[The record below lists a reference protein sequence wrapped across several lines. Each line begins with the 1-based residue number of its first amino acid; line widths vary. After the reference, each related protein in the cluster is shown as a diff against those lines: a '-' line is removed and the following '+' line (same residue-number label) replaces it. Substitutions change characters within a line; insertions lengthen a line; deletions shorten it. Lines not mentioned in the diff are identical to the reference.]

1 MATTLLPRSRDA
13 YSSEGVSLGVSASS
27 DVGRLPSVARKR
39 PAQKRATR
47 ARAPAPAKKTSGT
60 RVVLAFGIAIAVAVA
75 LIAVAVLT
83 RNDEEESSPN
93 PTAATIDFTGI
104 PQDGAF
110 LGAPDTGVTL
120 IEYADLQC
128 PACRAYSES
137 ILPGVVEQYVRPG
150 EVRAEWRG
158 LAFIGDDSQKALR
171 FVQAAGLQDRLWNL
185 QDALYRN
192 QGGENSG
199 WVTDDL
205 IRELAAEIP
214 GLDVDQLFTDAES
227 PEVASRIANDAAT
240 AGTNEVTGT
249 PTLLIQIGDEE
260 PYKIDATDVAAALDD
275 ALGR

>member
-1 MATTLLPRSRDA
+1 M
-13 YSSEGVSLGVSASS
+13 
-27 DVGRLPSVARKR
+27 
-39 PAQKRATR
+39 
-47 ARAPAPAKKTSGT
+47 
-60 RVVLAFGIAIAVAVA
+60 LAFGIAIAVAVA

-83 RNDEEESSPN
+83 RNGEDESTPN
-93 PTAATIDFTGI
+93 PTAPAIDFTGI

-110 LGAPDTGVTL
+110 LGAPNTRVTL

-150 EVRAEWRG
+150 DVRAEWRG
-158 LAFIGDDSQKALR
+158 LAFLGDDSQKALR

-214 GLDVDQLFTDAES
+214 GLDVDQLFADAES
-227 PEVASRIANDAAT
+227 PKVANLIANDAAT

-260 PYKIDATDVAAALDD
+260 PYKLELGGGASDLAAALDD